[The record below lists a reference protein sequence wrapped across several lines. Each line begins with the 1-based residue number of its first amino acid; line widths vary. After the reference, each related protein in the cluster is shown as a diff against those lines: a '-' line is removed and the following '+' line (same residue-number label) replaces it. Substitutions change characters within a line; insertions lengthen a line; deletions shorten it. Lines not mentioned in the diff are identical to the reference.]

1 MIAGQ
6 RITRRG
12 EAARA
17 GLRARWIGMLL
28 QSGNLLEHLS
38 VVQNIR
44 VAQALVA
51 GSPRRARPPGTGSG
65 PEAGADGEL
74 RPDAQRLLGDVGLA
88 ERASAR
94 PSTLSGGEAARA
106 GFAVAMAND
115 PPVLLADEPTGEID
129 RQAELHVLDMMRGRA
144 DRGKAV
150 LVVTHSERVAAAA
163 DRVVR
168 MIDGRVTDG

>member
-1 MIAGQ
+1 
-6 RITRRG
+6 
-12 EAARA
+12 
-17 GLRARWIGMLL
+17 
-28 QSGNLLEHLS
+28 
-38 VVQNIR
+38 
-44 VAQALVA
+44 
-51 GSPRRARPPGTGSG
+51 
-65 PEAGADGEL
+65 
-74 RPDAQRLLGDVGLA
+74 
-88 ERASAR
+88 
-94 PSTLSGGEAARA
+94 
-106 GFAVAMAND
+106 MAND